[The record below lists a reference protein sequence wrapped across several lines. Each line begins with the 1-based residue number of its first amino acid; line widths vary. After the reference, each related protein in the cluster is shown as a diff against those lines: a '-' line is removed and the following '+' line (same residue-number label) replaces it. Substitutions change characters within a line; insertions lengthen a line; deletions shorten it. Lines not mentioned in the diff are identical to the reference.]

1 LSHLRLSR
9 PRLSRLLLLL
19 VAVGSTVALLAGP
32 GGAPAAAREHRA
44 AGAKEV
50 TIRNRAEIPI
60 VCSLPTFQGGKDFR
74 VEPLGDH
81 QVKVSDLAG
90 VQLVNKVTCAKQ
102 TVSVIDSSLTSG
114 DLTLE
119 FNGSKF
125 TALGY
130 FYVHAHFTSD
140 VLPDCHSTSP
150 PGRQHTWA
158 ETAAG
163 FCRGYFAG
171 GSAPYDR
178 TEAFTSWSPAG
189 GGAIQLK
196 MAVRH
201 DARVGVGFECVTK
214 NRGSD
219 ACYSDSA
226 TQGSAPPGQ
235 QGGPL
240 KLDVQN
246 DRNGLRYVLLRGF
259 CANSDQ
265 RCLPH

>member
-1 LSHLRLSR
+1 MSHLRLSR
-9 PRLSRLLLLL
+9 PRLSRLFLLL
-19 VAVGSTVALLAGP
+19 VAAGSTIALVAGAS
-32 GGAPAAAREHRA
+32 GAPAAAHEHRA
-44 AGAKEV
+44 AGTKEI

-60 VCSLPTFQGGKDFR
+60 ICSLPTFQGGKDFR

-102 TVSVIDSSLTSG
+102 TVSVIESSLTSG

-130 FYVHAHFTSD
+130 FYVHAHLASG
-140 VLPDCHSTSP
+140 VLPDCQSTSP
-150 PGRQHTWA
+150 PGRQNTWA

-163 FCRGYFAG
+163 FCRGSFAG
-171 GSAPYDR
+171 GSAPFDR
-178 TEAFTSWSPAG
+178 TDGITFWSPAG
-189 GGAIQLK
+189 GGAIQVK
-196 MAVRH
+196 MAVQNGTRL
-201 DARVGVGFECVTK
+201 GVGFECVTK

-219 ACYSDSA
+219 ACYTDSA